1 MEKPN
6 YIKECEVKDGI
17 LSINTITMPNNFDNY
32 LKDKKMEL
40 TYVESNTDFDTGK
53 TVFTSKI
60 YKTKQGFYLYLL
72 LRDSDIDVTIYYKQ
86 TQFNEL
92 TLFVRQFIKDFKI
105 FKK

>member
-40 TYVESNTDFDTGK
+40 TYVESNTHFDTGK

-86 TQFNEL
+86 TQFSEL
-92 TLFVRQFIKDFKI
+92 TLFVRQFIKDFKT